1 MDRAHH
7 PSVQRPLDRLRAF
20 WADLDGVVRD
30 IRQQK
35 YLLPAEPALAGA
47 GDRTGRE
54 LAVADPAQDPRRHA
68 VDLLFRRLREAVLT
82 HGGPSAPRSAY
93 GAMPIDLGYI
103 MAALAD
109 ETLLYLDAWDGMELW
124 SRTLLEE
131 RIYGTRSAGE
141 RLYDEIDQVLVR
153 RTGDN
158 DEIAVGLLVA
168 LTLGFRGRHRLFAN
182 AADIEAEADRL
193 RGRLYQA
200 IFYRDPPQRPDWQ
213 VAMGY
218 PPPFEAGRLV
228 RLPRLRPWLGAIGVV
243 LLVYL
248 VAGHVLWLHNFG
260 ELMTIADRVA
270 RSDAPGLR

>member
-20 WADLDGVVRD
+20 WVDLDGVVRD

-35 YLLPAEPALAGA
+35 WLQPAELAIA
-47 GDRTGRE
+47 GEAGGESGR
-54 LAVADPAQDPRRHA
+54 DPGRDPRQHA

-82 HGGPSAPRSAY
+82 HGGPSVPRSAY
-93 GAMPIDLGYI
+93 GTAPVDLGYI

-109 ETLLYLDAWDGMELW
+109 ETLLYLDAWDGMDLW

-131 RIYGTRSAGE
+131 RLYGTRSAGE
-141 RLYDEIDQVLVR
+141 RLYDEIDLVLSR
-153 RTGDN
+153 RSGDN
-158 DEIAVGLLVA
+158 DEIAVGLLLA
-168 LTLGFRGRHRLFAN
+168 LTLGFRGRHRLIAN
-182 AADIEAEADRL
+182 AVDVEAEADRL

-213 VAMGY
+213 IAMGY
-218 PPPFEAGRLV
+218 PPPFEAGRLI
-228 RLPRLRPWLGAIGVV
+228 RLPRLRPWLAGIGVA

-248 VAGHVLWLHNFG
+248 AAAHVVWQENFG
-260 ELMTIADRVA
+260 DLMTMADRVA
-270 RSDAPGLR
+270 RSGAPGQR